1 MLPVRVLAPSLL
13 GLEECDS
20 TKDALSMYGT
30 VEFDGLSI
38 LDRPF
43 VPHLRSPEHPECE
56 ALTRVAAAYAEE
68 GKIYWA
74 LRDGQALVIDGSSI
88 VLL

>member
-1 MLPVRVLAPSLL
+1 
-13 GLEECDS
+13 
-20 TKDALSMYGT
+20 MYGT

-43 VPHLRSPEHPECE
+43 VPHLGSPEHPESE
-56 ALTRVAAAYAEE
+56 ALTRVAAAYDQV
-68 GKIYWA
+68 GKAYWG
-74 LRDGQALVIDGSSI
+74 LRDGQALVVDGNGA